1 MQMHNFF
8 PPCPPG
14 GNSGRGC
21 FLLPQEESRF
31 LQLLVQK
38 RIRGGGL
45 TALEPQWFSFR
56 QTLPSWEG
64 DRPAPLCWF
73 LPCSFVSW
81 LWLEFLT
88 KSVLELAG
96 TLATSDWFVHQ
107 RCVSWGEAEGGGR
120 EKLSSVY
127 LSGAPAC
134 SPSPH
139 QFACD
144 DSKRLICAGLI
155 EGTCLSAAPCSSWC
169 SASTTAS
176 PSPTITILTRPSHEG
191 FWGKSIL

>member
-38 RIRGGGL
+38 RIWGGGL

-64 DRPAPLCWF
+64 DQLTPLCWL

-81 LWLEFLT
+81 SWLVFLT
-88 KSVLELAG
+88 KSFLELAG
-96 TLATSDWFVHQ
+96 ALATSAWFVRQ
-107 RCVSWGEAEGGGR
+107 RCASWGGAEGGGG
-120 EKLSSVY
+120 EKLSSVN
-127 LSGAPAC
+127 LSGACAC
-134 SPSPH
+134 PRRRTGLRVMIPNVSFVLVSLKGFVYLRLHAPPDAVH
-139 QFACD
+139 QPQ
-144 DSKRLICAGLI
+144 RLL
-155 EGTCLSAAPCSSWC
+155 LQPL
-169 SASTTAS
+169 
-176 PSPTITILTRPSHEG
+176 PP
-191 FWGKSIL
+191 

>member
-64 DRPAPLCWF
+64 DRLTPLCWF

-81 LWLEFLT
+81 SWLEFLT
-88 KSVLELAG
+88 KSFLELAG
-96 TLATSDWFVHQ
+96 ALATSDWFVRQ
-107 RCVSWGEAEGGGR
+107 RCASCGGAEGGGVG
-120 EKLSSVY
+120 KLSSVN
-127 LSGAPAC
+127 LSGASAC
-134 SPSPH
+134 SP
-139 QFACD
+139 F
-144 DSKRLICAGLI
+144 
-155 EGTCLSAAPCSSWC
+155 AAPVCVWWFQTSHLCWSHWRDLVIC
-169 SASTTAS
+169 GSMLLLMLCINHSVSFSNHYHLNKA
-176 PSPTITILTRPSHEG
+176 ITRGLLG
-191 FWGKSIL
+191 